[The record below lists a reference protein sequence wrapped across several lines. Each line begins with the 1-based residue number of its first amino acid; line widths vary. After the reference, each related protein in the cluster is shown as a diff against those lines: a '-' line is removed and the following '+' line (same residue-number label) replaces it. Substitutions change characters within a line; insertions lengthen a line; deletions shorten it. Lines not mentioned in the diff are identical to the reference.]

1 MINNFI
7 LSIKSV
13 ILVLL
18 PVFILGMLV
27 LGIMAC
33 LFIYM
38 PYPLLWVIAGIILF
52 LMLVAGAMTW
62 IGWLIDRDIL

>member
-1 MINNFI
+1 MINSLIF
-7 LSIKSV
+7 SIKFV
-13 ILVLL
+13 ILALL
-18 PVFILGMLV
+18 PLFILGMLV

-33 LFIYM
+33 LVIYM
-38 PYPLLWVIAGIILF
+38 PYPLLWVIAGNVLF

>member
-7 LSIKSV
+7 FSIKFV
-13 ILVLL
+13 ILALL
-18 PVFILGMLV
+18 PIFILGMLV

-33 LFIYM
+33 LVIYI
-38 PYPLLWVIAGIILF
+38 PYPLLWVIAGNVLF

-62 IGWLIDRDIL
+62 IGWIIERDIL

>member
-7 LSIKSV
+7 LSIKFV
-13 ILVLL
+13 ILALL
-18 PVFILGMLV
+18 PIFILGMLV

-33 LFIYM
+33 LVIYI
-38 PYPLLWVIAGIILF
+38 PYPLLWVIAGNVLF

-62 IGWLIDRDIL
+62 IGWIIDRDML